1 MNKYKLFLVALIVLF
16 IDRLIKYFV
25 MSNLILLESIEIIKN
40 FFNITYIKNDG
51 IAFNMLSG
59 NRIIILILTII
70 FVYLFYLMFIKGKKL
85 TNFNRIIYG
94 MLFGGILGNL
104 LDRIV
109 FKSVIDYFDFR
120 LFGFSFPVF
129 NFADIMIVIS
139 IFFIFIEVIRGEEY
153 ANNSRRK

>member
-1 MNKYKLFLVALIVLF
+1 MNKYKLFLIALIVLF

-25 MSNLILLESIEIIKN
+25 MSNLILLQSVEVIKN

-59 NRIIILILTII
+59 NTLIILILTII
-70 FVYLFYLMFIKGKKL
+70 FLYLFYLMFIKGKKL
-85 TNFNRIIYG
+85 SEFNKVIYG

-109 FKSVIDYFDFR
+109 FRSVIDYFDFR
-120 LFGFSFPVF
+120 LFNFNFPVF
-129 NFADIMIVIS
+129 NFADTMIVIS
-139 IFFIFIEVIRGEEY
+139 IFFIFIEVIRGDED
-153 ANNSRRK
+153 ADNSKRR

>member
-16 IDRLIKYFV
+16 IDRLIKYFI

-59 NRIIILILTII
+59 NRIIILIFTII

-85 TNFNRIIYG
+85 TEFNKVVYG

-109 FKSVIDYFDFR
+109 FRSVIDYLDFR
-120 LFGFSFPVF
+120 LFNFSFPVF

-153 ANNSRRK
+153 ANDSRRK

>member
-59 NRIIILILTII
+59 NRIIILIFTII

-85 TNFNRIIYG
+85 TEFNRIIYG

-109 FKSVIDYFDFR
+109 FKSVIDYLDFR
-120 LFGFSFPVF
+120 LFNFSFPVF
-129 NFADIMIVIS
+129 NFADTMIVIS

-153 ANNSRRK
+153 ANDSRRK

>member
-25 MSNLILLESIEIIKN
+25 MSNLILLESIEVIKS

-59 NRIIILILTII
+59 NRIIILVLTII

-129 NFADIMIVIS
+129 NFADTMIVIS

-153 ANNSRRK
+153 ENNSRRN

>member
-1 MNKYKLFLVALIVLF
+1 MNKYKLFLITLIVLF

-25 MSNLILLESIEIIKN
+25 MSNLILLQSIEVIKN

-59 NRIIILILTII
+59 STLIILILTIV
-70 FVYLFYLMFIKGKKL
+70 FLCLFYLMFIKGKKL
-85 TNFNRIIYG
+85 SEFNKVIYG

-109 FKSVIDYFDFR
+109 FRSVIDYLDFR

>member
-1 MNKYKLFLVALIVLF
+1 MNKYKLFLVTLIVLF

-85 TNFNRIIYG
+85 SEFNKVIYG

-109 FKSVIDYFDFR
+109 FRNVIDYLDFR
-120 LFGFSFPVF
+120 LFKLNFPVF

>member
-85 TNFNRIIYG
+85 TEFNRIIYG